1 MACALRRLF
10 LRWVYS
16 LRATEVKQVV
26 VLGAT
31 GSIGLS
37 TLDVL
42 NRHTD
47 RFNLH
52 TITANRSVEK
62 MLELVLA
69 YEPRQAIMACPDA
82 AEELASRLPVESPTR
97 VLGGEQALIDAAS
110 ASDVDVVMAAIVG
123 FAGLRPTLAAAK
135 HGKRL
140 LLANKEALVSAGGV
154 FMEAARAGGA
164 TLLPI
169 DSEHNAMFQCIP
181 ANSRGRPYTAG
192 VEKIL
197 LTASGGPFR
206 GRSRSELA
214 GVTPEQAC
222 AHPNWSMGRKISV
235 DSATLLNKG
244 LELAEACWL
253 FDCTPDDIDVVVH
266 PQSIIH
272 SLVRYD
278 DGSVLAQLGNP
289 DMRTPIAYGLS
300 WPERI
305 DAGVS
310 PLDLISLAQ
319 LDFEAPDL
327 DAFPCLRL
335 AQEAITQPGG
345 MCVLNAANEIAVAAF
360 LEGQLTFTGIDKVIA
375 HTLEKVPSVEPENLE
390 GVEALDGRARVCA
403 QERVEQLE
411 RDTGGV

>member
-1 MACALRRLF
+1 
-10 LRWVYS
+10 
-16 LRATEVKQVV
+16 LRATELQQVV

-47 RFNLH
+47 RFALH
-52 TITANRSVEK
+52 TITAHRSVKK
-62 MLELVLA
+62 MLELVLT
-69 YEPRQAIMACPDA
+69 YQPVQAVMACPNA
-82 AEELASRLPVESPTR
+82 AEELASQLPSESPTR
-97 VLGGEQALIDAAS
+97 VIGGAQALIDAAS
-110 ASDVDVVMAAIVG
+110 AADVDIVMAAIVG
-123 FAGLRPTLAAAK
+123 FAGLRPTLAAAE

-140 LLANKEALVSAGGV
+140 LLANKEALVSAGRV
-154 FMEAARAGGA
+154 FMEATRTGGA

-181 ANSRGRPYTAG
+181 ANTQGRPQSAG

-206 GRSRSELA
+206 GRRRMELVN
-214 GVTPEQAC
+214 VTPEEAC

-253 FDCTPDDIDVVVH
+253 FDCTPNDIDVVVH

-305 DAGVS
+305 EAGVS
-310 PLDLISLAQ
+310 PLDLVSVAK

-360 LEGQLTFTGIDKVIA
+360 LEGELGFTGIDNVIA
-375 HTLEKVPSVEPENLE
+375 HALESVSSSEPESLE
-390 GVEALDGRARVCA
+390 AVENLDGRARGCA
-403 QERVEQLE
+403 QERIHQLA